1 MVLLVLVA
9 IVLLIRYGLR
19 HGWPG
24 AVAVKA
30 WWASHHEMVG
40 AFVRR
45 SPATFAYLAILTVT
59 TWVLVG
65 ASADVVD
72 AMLHDQSTNLS
83 HLGHDPIRV
92 LVRSAFWLS
101 SYELLF
107 WAVLYLAVLAPAE
120 RWLGTGRWLIAFA
133 AGHVGATLLTATG
146 VWLAIRS
153 GIASHRL
160 EDAVDV
166 GVSYGFAA
174 VAALFTYRLPGRW
187 RWLWA
192 AGLLSYVGAGILLD
206 GSFTSFGHATAVLI
220 GFALYPL
227 TRSSAVQNRRAEP
240 ILLPMP
246 RQPTQPMGSECVEHA
261 SRYTPMGI
269 DNGSEQP

>member
-1 MVLLVLVA
+1 MVLLILIA
-9 IVLLIRYGLR
+9 LILLARYGLR

-24 AVAVKA
+24 APTLSA
-30 WWASHHEMVG
+30 WWGNHRTQVHD
-40 AFVRR
+40 FLRR
-45 SPATFAYLAILTVT
+45 SPATFSYLAILTVT

-65 ASADVVD
+65 SSRGVVD
-72 AMLHDQSTNLS
+72 AMLHEQSTNLS
-83 HLGHDPIRV
+83 HLGKDPVRV

-101 SYELLF
+101 NYELLF
-107 WAVLYLAVLAPAE
+107 WAVLFVVVLAPAE
-120 RWLGTGRWLIAFA
+120 RWLGTGRWLVAFA
-133 AGHVGATLLTATG
+133 VGHVGATLLTATG
-146 VWLAIRS
+146 VWLAIRE

-187 RWLWA
+187 RWIWA
-192 AGLLSYVGAGILLD
+192 TALAGYVALGMLLD

-227 TRSSAVQNRRAEP
+227 TRARAVRDRLVEP
-240 ILLPMP
+240 LF
-246 RQPTQPMGSECVEHA
+246 PTSKGPVEAARSE
-261 SRYTPMGI
+261 
-269 DNGSEQP
+269 

>member
-1 MVLLVLVA
+1 M
-9 IVLLIRYGLR
+9 
-19 HGWPG
+19 
-24 AVAVKA
+24 
-30 WWASHHEMVG
+30 
-40 AFVRR
+40 
-45 SPATFAYLAILTVT
+45 
-59 TWVLVG
+59 
-65 ASADVVD
+65 
-72 AMLHDQSTNLS
+72 
-83 HLGHDPIRV
+83 
-92 LVRSAFWLS
+92 
-101 SYELLF
+101 
-107 WAVLYLAVLAPAE
+107 LAPAE

-192 AGLLSYVGAGILLD
+192 AGLLSYVAAGILLD

-227 TRSSAVQNRRAEP
+227 TRSTGVQDRRAEP
-240 ILLPMP
+240 ILLP
-246 RQPTQPMGSECVEHA
+246 RARRPTEPAGRNA
-261 SRYTPMGI
+261 SNTRLVIPPWVSA
-269 DNGSEQP
+269 NRSEQP

>member
-1 MVLLVLVA
+1 MGLLLLVAV
-9 IVLLIRYGLR
+9 VLLIRYGLR

-24 AVAVKA
+24 AATVKA
-30 WWASHHEMVG
+30 WWSRHREQVQG
-40 AFVRR
+40 FVRR
-45 SPATFAYLAILTVT
+45 SPATFTYLAILTLT

-65 ASADVVD
+65 ASPGVVD

-83 HLGHDPIRV
+83 HLGHDPVRV

-107 WAVLYLAVLAPAE
+107 WAVLYVVVLAPAE

-133 AGHVGATLLTATG
+133 VGHVGATLLTATG

-153 GIASHRL
+153 GVASHRL

-174 VAALFTYRLPGRW
+174 VAALFSYRLPGHW

-192 AGLLSYVGAGILLD
+192 AGLLSYVTVSIVLD

-227 TRSSAVQNRRAEP
+227 TRSAAVRSRRREP
-240 ILLPMP
+240 IFPLAH
-246 RQPTQPMGSECVEHA
+246 QPGSPVAAE
-261 SRYTPMGI
+261 
-269 DNGSEQP
+269 

>member
-9 IVLLIRYGLR
+9 LILVVRYGLR

-24 AVAVKA
+24 SVTVNG
-30 WWASHHEMVG
+30 WWSHHREQVH

-45 SPATFAYLAILTVT
+45 SPATFGYLAILTVT

-65 ASADVVD
+65 ASPGVVE
-72 AMLHDQSTNLS
+72 AMLREQSTNLS
-83 HLGHDPIRV
+83 HLGRDPIRV

-101 SYELLF
+101 NYELLF
-107 WAVLYLAVLAPAE
+107 WAILYVAVLAPAE
-120 RWLGTGRWLIAFA
+120 RWLGTCRWLIAFT

-153 GIASHRL
+153 GIASHHL

-174 VAALFTYRLPGRW
+174 VAALFTYRLSGRW
-187 RWLWA
+187 RWIWA
-192 AGLLSYVGAGILLD
+192 AGLLCYVSAGMLLG

-227 TRSSAVQNRRAEP
+227 TRAAAVQGRRGEP
-240 ILLPMP
+240 IVLL
-246 RQPTQPMGSECVEHA
+246 
-261 SRYTPMGI
+261 TPNRPAEKAGL
-269 DNGSEQP
+269 E

>member
-9 IVLLIRYGLR
+9 LILLIRYGLR

-24 AVAVKA
+24 ATTMNS
-30 WWASHHEMVG
+30 WWASHRGQVR
-40 AFVRR
+40 AFVSR

-65 ASADVVD
+65 ASAGVVD
-72 AMLHDQSTNLS
+72 AMLHEQSTNLN
-83 HLGHDPIRV
+83 HLGRDPIRV

-101 SYELLF
+101 NYELLF
-107 WAVLYLAVLAPAE
+107 WAVLYVVVLAPAE

-133 AGHVGATLLTATG
+133 AGHVGATLLTAIG

-153 GIASHRL
+153 GIASHHL

-174 VAALFTYRLPGRW
+174 VAALFTYRLSGRW
-187 RWLWA
+187 RWIWA
-192 AGLLSYVGAGILLD
+192 AGLVCYVSAGMLVD
-206 GSFTSFGHATAVLI
+206 GSFTSFGHATAVSI

-227 TRSSAVQNRRAEP
+227 TRAATVVNRRAEP
-240 ILLPMP
+240 IFLP
-246 RQPTQPMGSECVEHA
+246 
-261 SRYTPMGI
+261 TPNRPAEPVRG
-269 DNGSEQP
+269 E

>member
-1 MVLLVLVA
+1 MVLLVLA
-9 IVLLIRYGLR
+9 ALALLIRYGLR

-24 AVAVKA
+24 AAPVNA
-30 WWASHHEMVG
+30 WWSSHRHQVR
-40 AFVRR
+40 AFVRG

-65 ASADVVD
+65 ASPGVVD

-83 HLGHDPIRV
+83 HLGRDPVRV
-92 LVRSAFWLS
+92 LIRSAFWLS
-101 SYELLF
+101 NYELLF
-107 WAVLYLAVLAPAE
+107 WAVLYVLVLAPAE

-153 GIASHRL
+153 GIASHGL
-160 EDAVDV
+160 EDSVDV

-174 VAALFTYRLPGRW
+174 VAALFTYRLAGRW
-187 RWLWA
+187 RWIWA
-192 AGLLSYVGAGILLD
+192 AGLLGYVGAGMLID

-227 TRSSAVQNRRAEP
+227 TRATAVRARLTEP
-240 ILLPMP
+240 MLRPAPGPPAEL
-246 RQPTQPMGSECVEHA
+246 TGSE
-261 SRYTPMGI
+261 
-269 DNGSEQP
+269 